1 MARAEAAARLLL
13 IGEMGMTPSE
23 STPTDAVAGAPPL
36 ADVFSADELAR
47 AAGVP
52 PRQVRTLIRQAAIP
66 SIDGVLVAGA
76 DALRAC
82 QALRRGQLSV
92 RPVEPGIGLL
102 SRHRARSTPAG
113 QTTPL
118 SLLVSGSV
126 HGLVLA
132 VVLVMA
138 TTAVPSARPEASP
151 ETAPDLVQLVFVAEP
166 GPGGGGGGG
175 GRRDPS
181 PPPPAERVG
190 SHTVSSPLPR
200 REPPRLAPPRAKPKP
215 RPPLEREPLPELLAP
230 LAAVGADTRDVS
242 GLLSR
247 VVDPPVALPA
257 PVDDSRGAGTGGG
270 VGSGAGLG
278 VGEGTGRG
286 VGPGDGGGT
295 GGGPYRPGS
304 GIEPPGLLR
313 EVAPDYTQQA
323 RRAGLEGEVLLEMV
337 VTADGTVTDVRVIRR
352 LGAGLDERAVAAV
365 RQWQFSPALR
375 HGTRVAVLVEVA
387 VEFRLR

>member
-1 MARAEAAARLLL
+1 
-13 IGEMGMTPSE
+13 MGMTPSE

-166 GPGGGGGGG
+166 GPGGGGVGG

-190 SHTVSSPLPR
+190 AHTVSSPLPR

-257 PVDDSRGAGTGGG
+257 PVDDSRGAGT
-270 VGSGAGLG
+270 
-278 VGEGTGRG
+278 
-286 VGPGDGGGT
+286 GGGT